1 MSLSKKRIEY
11 SQSTGRVSEVR
22 FERTCE
28 HMGMSVTRAT
38 KKVDMKHHIDFYMSV
53 GGKTWSADVKG
64 NNLPDEIYCE
74 FINVRGD
81 KGWMLGDANVIA
93 FDMPEVGGFCVV
105 NRVELLE
112 WCNKNVQD
120 VFVAHK
126 KDAYLKKYSRPNR
139 CDVITKIQIEDLI
152 SMDSYRVWKYKPI

>member
-1 MSLSKKRIEY
+1 MSLSHKRIEY

-22 FERTCE
+22 FERACK
-28 HMGMSVTRAT
+28 HMGLDVRKAS
-38 KKVDMKHHIDFYMSV
+38 KQIDMKHHIDFYMSM
-53 GGKTWSADVKG
+53 GDKTWSADVKG

-81 KGWMLGDANVIA
+81 KGWMLGDANIIA

-105 NRVELLE
+105 NRPELLD
-112 WCNKNVQD
+112 WCNKNVED
-120 VFVAHK
+120 SFVKHK
-126 KDAYLKKYSRPNR
+126 RDAYRKKYSRPNR
-139 CDVITKIQIEDLI
+139 QDVITKIHIKDLI